1 MTESDPSRSL
11 APHSCGDA
19 KSALPTAS
27 MVGSVLGLRTKP
39 MRRREFIS
47 RERIEADIARPFT
60 AATRCPSL
68 RAPWRRMILNPRLG
82 AHVLCF
88 ELSDER
94 SETRWERCREC
105 VRPVRHEAA
114 LGCCGGHEAAFPLL
128 LGC

>member
-1 MTESDPSRSL
+1 
-11 APHSCGDA
+11 
-19 KSALPTAS
+19 
-27 MVGSVLGLRTKP
+27 

-60 AATRCPSL
+60 AAARCPSL
-68 RAPWRRMILNPRLG
+68 CARPWRRMILDPRLG

-114 LGCCGGHEAAFPLL
+114 LAFAFDVWPGDIHDLSYA
-128 LGC
+128 LGEPIVL